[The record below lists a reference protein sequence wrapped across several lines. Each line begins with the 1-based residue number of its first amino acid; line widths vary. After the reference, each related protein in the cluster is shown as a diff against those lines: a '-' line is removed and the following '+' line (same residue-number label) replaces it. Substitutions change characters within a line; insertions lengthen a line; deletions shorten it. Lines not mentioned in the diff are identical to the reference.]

1 MRKTLGQPS
10 RDKYLMKN
18 MILCGG
24 FDIWP
29 NRVCSNCLASN
40 FLSERMSAKLS
51 AVLVLICVLWFGNT
65 YARREGTV
73 HVKEDE
79 AITKV
84 LKDYDKY
91 AYPGTTEHP
100 IVKVMHGLNLEK
112 MDYDSM
118 KSKMSIEVWS
128 ELKWNDPRLTWSG
141 TPARIRLPIPNT
153 KPLYNPNVVV
163 SRNGDVVLVPD
174 AKYDTDNCKQ
184 KNDDVIEC
192 KFKFGSWTYGADEID
207 LQAISPRVIME
218 TYTENAEYEIVGSS
232 AVREAR
238 KYDSFPETYDD
249 IVYTIQIKR
258 R

>member
-1 MRKTLGQPS
+1 
-10 RDKYLMKN
+10 
-18 MILCGG
+18 
-24 FDIWP
+24 
-29 NRVCSNCLASN
+29 
-40 FLSERMSAKLS
+40 MSAKLS

-73 HVKEDE
+73 HVKEDG

-128 ELKWNDPRLTWSG
+128 ELKWNDPRLTWNG
-141 TPARIRLPIPNT
+141 TPARIRLPMSLIWIPDIVLYKHPNT

-174 AKYDTDNCKQ
+174 AKYDIENCKQ

-192 KFKFGSWTYGADEID
+192 KFKFGSWTYSEDEID
-207 LQAISPRVIME
+207 LQAISPRVLLE
-218 TYTENAEYEIVGSS
+218 TYTENAEYKIVGSS
-232 AVREAR
+232 VVREAR
-238 KYDSFPETYDD
+238 KYDCCPEKYDD